1 MADAPQPRPV
11 RDVIPLHPGRIG
23 VPARVRFPTALLAA
37 ARELRVPAELVE
49 LVRVS
54 AGRGS
59 RFFAPAFLLAVGASL
74 LALLGGSVAA
84 ALGMADVGAG
94 TVAVTAGGWT
104 LLATAGGALAWRG
117 VRLARARWR

>member
-11 RDVIPLHPGRIG
+11 RDVIPLHPRRID

-37 ARELRVPAELVE
+37 ARALRVPAELAE

-59 RFFAPAFLLAVGASL
+59 RFFAPAFLLAAGAAL
-74 LALLGGSVAA
+74 LALLGGSVSA
-84 ALGMADVGAG
+84 ALGVADVGAG
-94 TVAVTAGGWT
+94 AGA
-104 LLATAGGALAWRG
+104 ATAGGG
-117 VRLARARWR
+117 